1 MPKRVQILGSDDW
14 EMAAVGIASDV
25 KIWKLCYEINRVLG
39 LLLRAEGENPSSS
52 ILPSSSNISPNLF
65 QQHPS
70 PEYYELSPELY
81 IDGISES
88 NREYR
93 LRSLKKSQLP
103 KPVKS
108 FAYFLLIKFDTH
120 SPPDMQDILFR
131 LKQSEWV
138 VSVID
143 CSHLQQLKLYWL

>member
-1 MPKRVQILGSDDW
+1 
-14 EMAAVGIASDV
+14 MAAIGIASDV

-39 LLLRAEGENPSSS
+39 LLLRAEEENPPTDDL
-52 ILPSSSNISPNLF
+52 LPTSNISPNLF

-70 PEYYELSPELY
+70 PEYHELSPELY

-93 LRSLKKSQLP
+93 LRFLKKSQLP
-103 KPVKS
+103 QPAKS
-108 FAYFLLIKFDTH
+108 FAYFLLIKFDPH
-120 SPPDMQDILFR
+120 SPPEMQDILYH
-131 LKQSEWV
+131 LNQSDWI
-138 VSVID
+138 VSAID